1 MQKLYLYLRANGGA
15 QATLVNESN
24 SFVGNNLPS
33 FARGQKVTFDIGLF
47 LDEGDTLATQAA
59 LNLVADSWDFCADSE
74 YAQATP
80 AIQATSVTLETT
92 GHLTVVIDNTNST
105 RMGQIK
111 DKVKTL
117 LHGSLIG
124 KATGSQTPVF
134 VAIFDFYVHEPVTT
148 AGL

>member
-33 FARGQKVTFDIGLF
+33 LTRGQKVTFDIGLF

-74 YAQATP
+74 YAQASP
-80 AIQATSVTLETT
+80 AIQATSVTLDAT
-92 GHLTVVIDNTNST
+92 GHLNITLDSTNST
-105 RMGQIK
+105 RMQTIK
-111 DKVKTL
+111 TGSRTL
-117 LHGSLIG
+117 LHGSIIG